1 MAASSKGGGDGVF
14 IFLKIFC
21 FSKLGEY
28 YIYIYIS
35 FPVRE
40 EDVTQFLKRSLVGK
54 ERWVLT
60 RV

>member
-1 MAASSKGGGDGVF
+1 MVFF
-14 IFLKIFC
+14 IFLFFILKRFFVFQNWGNI
-21 FSKLGEY
+21 
-28 YIYIYIS
+28 IYIYIS

-40 EDVTQFLKRSLVGK
+40 EDVTQFLKGSLVGK